1 MSIVCILEQK
11 VNFIKEAATSKH
23 ILTLKNSN
31 KTNSNNC
38 ADNTNSRC
46 AISSFAANDNKA
58 QFELANINLKLLQYN
73 RQYQDQKQEYSEFAA
88 RPLSHSVVL
97 KRERQ
102 GEETEEEEEDDDELQ
117 ATAMPEV
124 LTATPTQSH
133 NKAPVSASM
142 MSSVR
147 MTTISPTLSMNGS
160 SNEATN
166 LHPLSMYG
174 GSISPQS
181 NDSGMSESHSMGKF
195 VPAGGYGDGHSHSHG
210 HGHNH
215 GHSLGQGHGHSLMGK
230 PASGGSSPSTMTAA
244 QKELFSQRKQ
254 REFTPDNKKDES
266 YWDRRRRNNEAAKRS
281 REKRRYNDMV
291 LEQRVIE
298 LTKENHV
305 LKAQLDAIR
314 DKFNISGENL
324 VSVEKIL
331 ASLPTSEQVLSNT
344 KRAKISSGTS
354 SSSSNGSSLAS
365 SLSSPEANAGDNSPA
380 PHGHGYGS
388 GSIAPPLSPI
398 IYGPN
403 SNNNS
408 SSSSNSSQRVNDAT
422 VNKNGHVVVQ
432 HAGPPASTALPLPLP
447 LTAPHPQTHAHSQP
461 HPHHAYQQLQ
471 QHQQQQQQQ
480 TQEAVAPP
488 PPNDAH
494 NRPLPPSNAIANL
507 VQQALHRN
515 VRPEDLDSLR
525 KVVAVG
531 ALYNAA
537 AVGATPAAY
546 VSPAVSATP
555 TSASASASASM
566 YMSSI
571 SKEQLEAA
579 NYLHSHNLSHN
590 HNHSHNQSQSQSL
603 GQSVE
608 GAVSSSAVDAVSSSC
623 SGSSSVVSSAAA
635 SVLNLSRRA
644 CSPSYEHML
653 SSTTSSTHHHH
664 LSSASSALSSSSS
677 ASSSGAVSGDDEQ
690 EHDIT
695 EEHLHPLSHTHT
707 HQHALQHPHQPQHT
721 LSLGAHGNAGNSSS
735 DANNCLPLKLR
746 HKSHLGDK
754 DAAAT
759 ALLSLQHIKQEP
771 SCNRASPPAWNDG
784 GDNSSDERDS
794 GISIAS
800 SEWTT
805 QFQRKLLAPKEA
817 ANAAAAAAAVSVA
830 VGVVSNVERDQMLK
844 SQLERLESEVASIKS
859 MMILA
864 E

>member
-1 MSIVCILEQK
+1 MSIVTPLQQK
-11 VNFIKEAATSKH
+11 VNIFQETATPKSLFILKANNSARNKIYADKLYNGSIEQNNNFKNNNNVIINSSTNNICYTQYATLSA
-23 ILTLKNSN
+23 
-31 KTNSNNC
+31 TNI
-38 ADNTNSRC
+38 T
-46 AISSFAANDNKA
+46 A
-58 QFELANINLKLLQYN
+58 QFLN
-73 RQYQDQKQEYSEFAA
+73 QKQEHQHNQQQQPEEGISS
-88 RPLSHSVVL
+88 RVL
-97 KRERQ
+97 QE
-102 GEETEEEEEDDDELQ
+102 Q
-117 ATAMPEV
+117 APDSKLVQVLLATTPTAMPEV
-124 LTATPTQSH
+124 LAGTPTQSH
-133 NKAPVSASM
+133 NKASSVSASM

-147 MTTISPTLSMNGS
+147 LATISPSLSMNGS

-181 NDSGMSESHSMGKF
+181 NDSGMSDSHSMGKF
-195 VPAGGYGDGHSHSHG
+195 VPSNGYADS
-210 HGHNH
+210 
-215 GHSLGQGHGHSLMGK
+215 HGHSLMGGK
-230 PASGGSSPSTMTAA
+230 SNGQSNGVAGVGGGSQSTLTAA

-344 KRAKISSGTS
+344 KRAKISSGNSCS
-354 SSSSNGSSLAS
+354 SSSSGSSPSGAGC
-365 SLSSPEANAGDNSPA
+365 SSPAS
-380 PHGHGYGS
+380 HTHSGYS
-388 GSIAPPLSPI
+388 SSSNNAPPLSPI

-403 SNNNS
+403 SN
-408 SSSSNSSQRVNDAT
+408 VNAGNVRGSESLT
-422 VNKNGHVVVQ
+422 SVSNKNGHHVGQ
-432 HAGPPASTALPLPLP
+432 HVPPPPAPLHAQAL
-447 LTAPHPQTHAHSQP
+447 P
-461 HPHHAYQQLQ
+461 HPHQYHQL
-471 QHQQQQQQQ
+471 QQQQQQQ
-480 TQEAVAPP
+480 QLQQSHHQQVQDAAPSTM
-488 PPNDAH
+488 DTH
-494 NRPLPPSNAIANL
+494 NRPPTNAIANL
-507 VQQALHRN
+507 HVLQQALHRN

-537 AVGATPAAY
+537 AVGTGTPAGTTIYTPAT
-546 VSPAVSATP
+546 VNASSPASGYVA
-555 TSASASASASM
+555 
-566 YMSSI
+566 I
-571 SKEQLEAA
+571 SKDQLEAS
-579 NYLHSHNLSHN
+579 YLHGH
-590 HNHSHNQSQSQSL
+590 
-603 GQSVE
+603 SVE

-623 SGSSSVVSSAAA
+623 SSVVSSAAA

-653 SSTTSSTHHHH
+653 SSTTSLTSHH
-664 LSSASSALSSSSS
+664 SSASSALSSS

-690 EHDIT
+690 EQDGSEGPI
-695 EEHLHPLSHTHT
+695 HPDP
-707 HQHALQHPHQPQHT
+707 HALAH
-721 LSLGAHGNAGNSSS
+721 GAHSSPMQRS
-735 DANNCLPLKLR
+735 SPAHNGGGGTNEANNCLPLKLR

-771 SCNRASPPAWNDG
+771 SCNRSSPPAWNDG

-794 GISIAS
+794 GISIGSA
-800 SEWTT
+800 EWTA

-817 ANAAAAAAAVSVA
+817 VVSV
-830 VGVVSNVERDQMLK
+830 VVSNVERDQMLK

-859 MMILA
+859 MMILGD
-864 E
+864 

>member
-1 MSIVCILEQK
+1 MSIVCTIEQK
-11 VNFIKEAATSKH
+11 VNFIKEAATTKH
-23 ILTLKNSN
+23 FLTLKNSN
-31 KTNSNNC
+31 NSADNSNTNGS
-38 ADNTNSRC
+38 NYSTNNSRF

-58 QFELANINLKLLQYN
+58 QCNQHQHQQQEQEQEQEQVQLQLSDNEL
-73 RQYQDQKQEYSEFAA
+73 SS

-97 KRERQ
+97 KQEQRE
-102 GEETEEEEEDDDELQ
+102 EETREKQQ
-117 ATAMPEV
+117 AKPEV
-124 LTATPTQSH
+124 PSATPSQTH
-133 NKAPVSASM
+133 SASM

-195 VPAGGYGDGHSHSHG
+195 VSGGGYADSHSHSHSHG
-210 HGHNH
+210 HNH
-215 GHSLGQGHGHSLMGK
+215 GHGHGHGHSLMGK
-230 PASGGSSPSTMTAA
+230 PANGGGSPSTMTAA

-344 KRAKISSGTS
+344 KRAKMSSGGS
-354 SSSSNGSSLAS
+354 SSSSSSTSSSNGSSPAS
-365 SLSSPEANAGDNSPA
+365 SGSCPDANADDSSPAAHA
-380 PHGHGYGS
+380 HGYGS
-388 GSIAPPLSPI
+388 GSVAPQLSPI

-403 SNNNS
+403 S
-408 SSSSNSSQRVNDAT
+408 SSQRVSDAT
-422 VNKNGHVVVQ
+422 VNKNGHLMVQ
-432 HAGPPASTALPLPLP
+432 HAGPAAPTALQLPLPLA
-447 LTAPHPQTHAHSQP
+447 APHPHGHSHPHSHPHP
-461 HPHHAYQQLQ
+461 HPHHAYQQ
-471 QHQQQQQQQ
+471 QQQSQD
-480 TQEAVAPP
+480 AVAPP
-488 PPNDAH
+488 SPNDAH
-494 NRPLPPSNAIANL
+494 NRPLPPSNAIASL

-537 AVGATPAAY
+537 SVGATPATYA
-546 VSPAVSATP
+546 SPAASATTP
-555 TSASASASASM
+555 ASASTSTSTSV
-566 YMSSI
+566 YMSAI
-571 SKEQLEAA
+571 SKEHLETV
-579 NYLHSHNLSHN
+579 NYLHSHN
-590 HNHSHNQSQSQSL
+590 HSQNL
-603 GQSVE
+603 GHSVE

-623 SGSSSVVSSAAA
+623 SASSSVVSSAAA

-664 LSSASSALSSSSS
+664 SSASSALSSS
-677 ASSSGAVSGDDEQ
+677 ASSSGAASGDDEQ
-690 EHDIT
+690 EHDMA
-695 EEHLHPLSHTHT
+695 EEHLHPLSHQHP
-707 HQHALQHPHQPQHT
+707 HPHPHQQQHAL
-721 LSLGAHGNAGNSSS
+721 SRGAHSNAAGSSNS

-817 ANAAAAAAAVSVA
+817 ASATVAAVSVA
-830 VGVVSNVERDQMLK
+830 VGVVSNEERDQMLK

>member
-1 MSIVCILEQK
+1 MSIVCTLEQK
-11 VNFIKEAATSKH
+11 VNFFKAAATTKNLL
-23 ILTLKNSN
+23 ILKNSTD
-31 KTNSNNC
+31 TNYQ
-38 ADNTNSRC
+38 DNTNSSSNNNKQIQC
-46 AISSFAANDNKA
+46 SNSGSNLQHQQQHFQQTLAQLQHISQQKLSAGDFSPYGPRPHTGGKEESLLLLAPPAKLYPEAA
-58 QFELANINLKLLQYN
+58 
-73 RQYQDQKQEYSEFAA
+73 
-88 RPLSHSVVL
+88 V
-97 KRERQ
+97 
-102 GEETEEEEEDDDELQ
+102 

-124 LTATPTQSH
+124 LSATPTNSH
-133 NKAPVSASM
+133 NKAIASASIAM
-142 MSSVR
+142 MNNVR
-147 MTTISPTLSMNGS
+147 LTNISPTLSMNGS

-181 NDSGMSESHSMGKF
+181 NDSGMSDSLGKFAPRNGYDDNMMGK
-195 VPAGGYGDGHSHSHG
+195 
-210 HGHNH
+210 
-215 GHSLGQGHGHSLMGK
+215 
-230 PASGGSSPSTMTAA
+230 SSQNGNGPQSAMTAA

-344 KRAKISSGTS
+344 KRAKMSGSGGSSSGS
-354 SSSSNGSSLAS
+354 SPSNSGSGGGSS
-365 SLSSPEANAGDNSPA
+365 PG
-380 PHGHGYGS
+380 GHSHSGYPVG
-388 GSIAPPLSPI
+388 PPLSPL

-403 SNNNS
+403 GNAR
-408 SSSSNSSQRVNDAT
+408 QEAT
-422 VNKNGHVVVQ
+422 VKSVHHIQ
-432 HAGPPASTALPLPLP
+432 HAGAPLQVPPPPSHLQTLVVP
-447 LTAPHPQTHAHSQP
+447 TPQP
-461 HPHHAYQQLQ
+461 Q
-471 QHQQQQQQQ
+471 QHLYQPQIPQQQQQQQ
-480 TQEAVAPP
+480 HQLPPHQQQHAQQQQSQQQQEPSPSAGSSSPTIADP
-488 PPNDAH
+488 H
-494 NRPLPPSNAIANL
+494 NRPPPSTIANL
-507 VQQALHRN
+507 QVQLQQALNRN

-525 KVVAVG
+525 KAVAAG

-537 AVGATPAAY
+537 AVVGAAAAAPPPPPSAGLYVPAPNAY
-546 VSPAVSATP
+546 
-555 TSASASASASM
+555 
-566 YMSSI
+566 
-571 SKEQLEAA
+571 KDHLEAA
-579 NYLHSHNLSHN
+579 GAGSAWSHN
-590 HNHSHNQSQSQSL
+590 
-603 GQSVE
+603 VE
-608 GAVSSSAVDAVSSSC
+608 AAVSSSAVDAVSSS
-623 SGSSSVVSSAAA
+623 SVAGSAS

-653 SSTTSSTHHHH
+653 SSTTSS
-664 LSSASSALSSSSS
+664 SALSS

-690 EHDIT
+690 EH
-695 EEHLHPLSHTHT
+695 EPAHLAPL
-707 HQHALQHPHQPQHT
+707 QLQR
-721 LSLGAHGNAGNSSS
+721 SSSQQGS

-771 SCNRASPPAWNDG
+771 NCNRASPPAWNDG

-800 SEWTT
+800 AEWTA
-805 QFQRKLLAPKEA
+805 QLQRKLLAPKETT
-817 ANAAAAAAAVSVA
+817 N
-830 VGVVSNVERDQMLK
+830 VVSSAERDQMLK
-844 SQLERLESEVASIKS
+844 SQLERLESEVASIK
-859 MMILA
+859 MILA

>member
-1 MSIVCILEQK
+1 MSIVCTLEQK
-11 VNFIKEAATSKH
+11 VNFFKAAATTKNLL
-23 ILTLKNSN
+23 ILKNSTD
-31 KTNSNNC
+31 TNYQ
-38 ADNTNSRC
+38 DNTNSSSTSN
-46 AISSFAANDNKA
+46 ISSNKQIQCSNSSGSNLQHQQQHFQQTLAQLQHISQQKLSAGDFSPYGPRPPHTGGKEESLLLLAPPAKLYPEAA
-58 QFELANINLKLLQYN
+58 
-73 RQYQDQKQEYSEFAA
+73 
-88 RPLSHSVVL
+88 V
-97 KRERQ
+97 
-102 GEETEEEEEDDDELQ
+102 

-124 LTATPTQSH
+124 LSGTPTNSH
-133 NKAPVSASM
+133 NKAIASASIAM
-142 MSSVR
+142 MNNVR
-147 MTTISPTLSMNGS
+147 LTNISPTLSMNGS

-181 NDSGMSESHSMGKF
+181 NDSGMSDSLGKFAPRNGYDDNMMGK
-195 VPAGGYGDGHSHSHG
+195 
-210 HGHNH
+210 
-215 GHSLGQGHGHSLMGK
+215 
-230 PASGGSSPSTMTAA
+230 SSQNGNGPQSAMTAA

-344 KRAKISSGTS
+344 KRAKMSGSGGSSSGS
-354 SSSSNGSSLAS
+354 SPSNSGSSGGG
-365 SLSSPEANAGDNSPA
+365 SSPG
-380 PHGHGYGS
+380 GHSHSGYPVG
-388 GSIAPPLSPI
+388 PPLSPL

-403 SNNNS
+403 GNA
-408 SSSSNSSQRVNDAT
+408 RPEAT
-422 VNKNGHVVVQ
+422 VKSVHHIQ
-432 HAGPPASTALPLPLP
+432 HAGATLQVPPPPSHLQTLVVP
-447 LTAPHPQTHAHSQP
+447 TPQPQQQHLYQPQIPQQQQQQP
-461 HPHHAYQQLQ
+461 HQLPPHQQQ
-471 QHQQQQQQQ
+471 QHPQQQQQQQ
-480 TQEAVAPP
+480 QSQQQQEPSPSAGSSSPP
-488 PPNDAH
+488 VSDPH
-494 NRPLPPSNAIANL
+494 NRPPPSTIANL
-507 VQQALHRN
+507 QVQLQQALNRN

-525 KVVAVG
+525 KAVAAG

-537 AVGATPAAY
+537 AVVGAAAAAPPPPAPAGLYVPAPSAY
-546 VSPAVSATP
+546 
-555 TSASASASASM
+555 
-566 YMSSI
+566 
-571 SKEQLEAA
+571 KDHLEAA
-579 NYLHSHNLSHN
+579 AAAAAAGSAWSH
-590 HNHSHNQSQSQSL
+590 
-603 GQSVE
+603 SVE
-608 GAVSSSAVDAVSSSC
+608 AAVSSSAVDAVSSS
-623 SGSSSVVSSAAA
+623 SVAGSAA

-653 SSTTSSTHHHH
+653 SSTTSS
-664 LSSASSALSSSSS
+664 SALSS

-690 EHDIT
+690 EH
-695 EEHLHPLSHTHT
+695 EPAHLAPL
-707 HQHALQHPHQPQHT
+707 QLQR
-721 LSLGAHGNAGNSSS
+721 SSSQQGS

-771 SCNRASPPAWNDG
+771 NCSRASPPAWNDG

-800 SEWTT
+800 AEWTA
-805 QFQRKLLAPKEA
+805 QLQRKLLAPK
-817 ANAAAAAAAVSVA
+817 AAATNV
-830 VGVVSNVERDQMLK
+830 VVSSAERDQMLK
-844 SQLERLESEVASIKS
+844 SQLERLESEVASIK
-859 MMILA
+859 MILA

>member
-1 MSIVCILEQK
+1 MSIVAPLQQK
-11 VNFIKEAATSKH
+11 VNIFQETATAKSLFILKANHNARNKIYADKLYNGSIEQNNN
-23 ILTLKNSN
+23 IKNSN
-31 KTNSNNC
+31 NNNVIINSSSNN
-38 ADNTNSRC
+38 NTCYTQYATLSATN
-46 AISSFAANDNKA
+46 ITA
-58 QFELANINLKLLQYN
+58 QFVNLKQEHEQQQQEQQQLYNQQQPEEGISNRVLQEQVQDSKLVQVLL
-73 RQYQDQKQEYSEFAA
+73 ATT
-88 RPLSHSVVL
+88 P
-97 KRERQ
+97 
-102 GEETEEEEEDDDELQ
+102 
-117 ATAMPEV
+117 TAMPEV
-124 LTATPTQSH
+124 LAGTPTQSH
-133 NKAPVSASM
+133 NKASSVSASM

-147 MTTISPTLSMNGS
+147 LATISPSLSMNGS

-181 NDSGMSESHSMGKF
+181 NDSGMSDSHSHSHSLGKF
-195 VPAGGYGDGHSHSHG
+195 VPGNGYADS
-210 HGHNH
+210 
-215 GHSLGQGHGHSLMGK
+215 HGHSLMGGK
-230 PASGGSSPSTMTAA
+230 SNGQSNGVAGGGAGSQSTLTAA

-344 KRAKISSGTS
+344 KRAKMSSGNSCS
-354 SSSSNGSSLAS
+354 SSSSGSSPSGAGC
-365 SLSSPEANAGDNSPA
+365 SSPAS
-380 PHGHGYGS
+380 HTHSGYS
-388 GSIAPPLSPI
+388 SSSNNAPPLSPI

-403 SNNNS
+403 SNVNAGNARGS
-408 SSSSNSSQRVNDAT
+408 ESLTSVSN
-422 VNKNGHVVVQ
+422 KGGHHVGQ
-432 HAGPPASTALPLPLP
+432 HGPPPPAPL
-447 LTAPHPQTHAHSQP
+447 HAQAHP
-461 HPHHAYQQLQ
+461 HPHQYHQL
-471 QHQQQQQQQ
+471 QQQQQQQ
-480 TQEAVAPP
+480 LQQSHHQQVQDAAPSTM
-488 PPNDAH
+488 DTH
-494 NRPLPPSNAIANL
+494 NRPPTNAIANL
-507 VQQALHRN
+507 HVLQQALHRN

-537 AVGATPAAY
+537 AVGTGTPAGTTIYTPAT
-546 VSPAVSATP
+546 VNGSSPASGYVA
-555 TSASASASASM
+555 
-566 YMSSI
+566 I
-571 SKEQLEAA
+571 SKDQLEAS
-579 NYLHSHNLSHN
+579 YLHGH
-590 HNHSHNQSQSQSL
+590 
-603 GQSVE
+603 SVE

-623 SGSSSVVSSAAA
+623 SSVVSSAAA

-653 SSTTSSTHHHH
+653 SSTTSLTSHH
-664 LSSASSALSSSSS
+664 SSASSALSSS

-690 EHDIT
+690 EHDGSEGAI
-695 EEHLHPLSHTHT
+695 HPDP
-707 HQHALQHPHQPQHT
+707 HAL
-721 LSLGAHGNAGNSSS
+721 AHGTHLAPMQRSSPAHNGAGGMNE
-735 DANNCLPLKLR
+735 ANNCLPLKLR

-771 SCNRASPPAWNDG
+771 SCNRSSPPAWNDG

-794 GISIAS
+794 GISIGSA
-800 SEWTT
+800 EWTA

-817 ANAAAAAAAVSVA
+817 VVSVA
-830 VGVVSNVERDQMLK
+830 VVSNVERDQMLK

-859 MMILA
+859 MMILGD
-864 E
+864 

>member
-1 MSIVCILEQK
+1 MSIVCTLEQK
-11 VNFIKEAATSKH
+11 VNFFKAAATTKNLL
-23 ILTLKNSN
+23 ILKNSTD
-31 KTNSNNC
+31 TNYQ
-38 ADNTNSRC
+38 DNTNSNSNNKQIQRSGSNLHQQHQQHLQQTL
-46 AISSFAANDNKA
+46 AQLQHISQQKLSANDFSPYGPRPHTGGK
-58 QFELANINLKLLQYN
+58 EESLLLLAPPAKLYP
-73 RQYQDQKQEYSEFAA
+73 EAA
-88 RPLSHSVVL
+88 V
-97 KRERQ
+97 
-102 GEETEEEEEDDDELQ
+102 

-124 LTATPTQSH
+124 LSATPTNSH
-133 NKAPVSASM
+133 NKAIASASIAM
-142 MSSVR
+142 MNNVR
-147 MTTISPTLSMNGS
+147 LTNISPTLSMNGS

-181 NDSGMSESHSMGKF
+181 NDSGMSDSMGKF
-195 VPAGGYGDGHSHSHG
+195 APRNGYDD
-210 HGHNH
+210 NM
-215 GHSLGQGHGHSLMGK
+215 MGK
-230 PASGGSSPSTMTAA
+230 SQNGNGPQSAMTAA

-344 KRAKISSGTS
+344 KRAKISSSGGS
-354 SSSSNGSSLAS
+354 SSGSSPS
-365 SLSSPEANAGDNSPA
+365 NSGSGGGSSPG
-380 PHGHGYGS
+380 GHSHSGYPVG
-388 GSIAPPLSPI
+388 PPLSPL

-403 SNNNS
+403 GNAR
-408 SSSSNSSQRVNDAT
+408 QEAT
-422 VNKNGHVVVQ
+422 VKSVHHIQ
-432 HAGPPASTALPLPLP
+432 HAGAPLQVPPTPPHMQTLIVPTPQPQQHLYQPQIPQQQHQLPPHQP
-447 LTAPHPQTHAHSQP
+447 QHPQQQQSQQQQEPSPSAGSSSPAVSDP
-461 HPHHAYQQLQ
+461 HNRPPTSTIANLQVQLQ
-471 QHQQQQQQQ
+471 Q
-480 TQEAVAPP
+480 
-488 PPNDAH
+488 
-494 NRPLPPSNAIANL
+494 
-507 VQQALHRN
+507 ALNRN

-525 KVVAVG
+525 KAVAAG

-537 AVGATPAAY
+537 AVVGAAAAAPPPPPPAGLYVPTPSAY
-546 VSPAVSATP
+546 
-555 TSASASASASM
+555 
-566 YMSSI
+566 
-571 SKEQLEAA
+571 KDHLEAA
-579 NYLHSHNLSHN
+579 AAGSPWSH
-590 HNHSHNQSQSQSL
+590 
-603 GQSVE
+603 SVE
-608 GAVSSSAVDAVSSSC
+608 AAVSSSAVDAVSSS
-623 SGSSSVVSSAAA
+623 SVAGSAA

-653 SSTTSSTHHHH
+653 SSTTSS
-664 LSSASSALSSSSS
+664 SALSS

-690 EHDIT
+690 EH
-695 EEHLHPLSHTHT
+695 EPAHLAPL
-707 HQHALQHPHQPQHT
+707 QLQR
-721 LSLGAHGNAGNSSS
+721 SSSQQGS

-771 SCNRASPPAWNDG
+771 NCNRASPPAWNDG

-800 SEWTT
+800 AEWTA
-805 QFQRKLLAPKEA
+805 QLQRKLLAPKEA
-817 ANAAAAAAAVSVA
+817 AN
-830 VGVVSNVERDQMLK
+830 VVSSAERDQMLK
-844 SQLERLESEVASIKS
+844 SQLERLESEVASIK
-859 MMILA
+859 MILA